1 MKKTTILCVMALLC
15 LKKPKAGTCQPW
27 LRPKLKA
34 CLLITLLSSLFIGQS
49 TAQDHKQNLNTT
61 KNNSLS
67 FGESL
72 SRIDFGS
79 WGGAL
84 KIGERLPETF
94 WQQEH
99 NILKNGKT
107 ATVKFQALKGKA
119 LLLDFW
125 ATWCSACLKGFP
137 KMQALQNRYSKN
149 LNILM
154 VNTYEK
160 DTLPV
165 LSQFY
170 QKQQQAIKGFS
181 LSLVASDAALKN
193 MFPVKSIPHYIW
205 LGADGR
211 IKAITDA
218 EAVTDAQVKRFIAG
232 LSLNLKLKER

>member
-1 MKKTTILCVMALLC
+1 MALLC
-15 LKKPKAGTCQPW
+15 LKKTKAGTCQPW
-27 LRPKLKA
+27 LGLKLKA
-34 CLLITLLSSLFIGQS
+34 CLLLATSLVLCTVQLE
-49 TAQDHKQNLNTT
+49 AQEIKA
-61 KNNSLS
+61 
-67 FGESL
+67 F
-72 SRIDFGS
+72 
-79 WGGAL
+79 

-99 NILKNGKT
+99 SILTNGKT
-107 ATVKFQALKGKA
+107 TTAKFQALKGKA

-137 KMQALQNRYSKN
+137 KMQDLQNRYSKN

-181 LSLVASDAALKN
+181 ISLIASDAALKN
-193 MFPVKSIPHYIW
+193 MFPVESIPHYIW
-205 LGADGR
+205 VGADGR

>member
-1 MKKTTILCVMALLC
+1 MKKTTILCVGALLC
-15 LKKPKAGTCQPW
+15 LKKPKAGTCQ
-27 LRPKLKA
+27 LRLGPKLKA
-34 CLLITLLSSLFIGQS
+34 CLLITLLSCLFNGHVL
-49 TAQDHKQNLNTT
+49 AQEPKP
-61 KNNSLS
+61 
-67 FGESL
+67 
-72 SRIDFGS
+72 
-79 WGGAL
+79 L

-99 NILKNGKT
+99 SILKNGITTT
-107 ATVKFQALKGKA
+107 AKFQALKVKA

-137 KMQALQNRYSKN
+137 KMQDLQDRYSKN

-170 QKQQQAIKGFS
+170 QKQQQVIKGFS
-181 LSLVASDAALKN
+181 LSLVASDATLKN
-193 MFPVKSIPHYIW
+193 MFAVKSIPHYIW
-205 LGADGR
+205 VGADGR